1 MRQRKTEKNQAP
13 LTTEAKAARLREI
26 LDRVARRENED
37 AERANEAQKVKDR
50 LDEAED
56 DKERDLLEKI
66 QRTYAKYL
74 DKKQKKAPR
83 ISKAF
88 KEQQDKKDVKEGSI
102 SWKYVSYD
110 DLDLLDLGQ
119 ESNRTATLFIISLV
133 LMILLLFFI
142 VTVCAITV
150 IVHYAGDEMEQLEE
164 IKGTLDTSIFVHN
177 LFKFLTIMPT
187 VLIVLQIMIN
197 LTLILQENIDEVF
210 FYIRDNGQGLWTLK
224 GVFGLSLALLTGML
238 SYMMQQNSQVEQAT
252 HNVEKEAPAPA
263 DMIQIKHIITC
274 ILSCAHALTMMMHA
288 QSKMKDAEHVYM
300 KYLYDK
306 HKPQLPGVDPKNVSS
321 GEHSLESDGP
331 EREVK
336 FI

>member
-1 MRQRKTEKNQAP
+1 M
-13 LTTEAKAARLREI
+13 
-26 LDRVARRENED
+26 
-37 AERANEAQKVKDR
+37 
-50 LDEAED
+50 
-56 DKERDLLEKI
+56 
-66 QRTYAKYL
+66 
-74 DKKQKKAPR
+74 
-83 ISKAF
+83 
-88 KEQQDKKDVKEGSI
+88 KEGSI

-133 LMILLLFFI
+133 LMILLLFFL

-238 SYMMQQNSQVEQAT
+238 SYMMQQNS
-252 HNVEKEAPAPA
+252 
-263 DMIQIKHIITC
+263 
-274 ILSCAHALTMMMHA
+274 
-288 QSKMKDAEHVYM
+288 
-300 KYLYDK
+300 
-306 HKPQLPGVDPKNVSS
+306 
-321 GEHSLESDGP
+321 
-331 EREVK
+331 
-336 FI
+336 

>member
-1 MRQRKTEKNQAP
+1 
-13 LTTEAKAARLREI
+13 
-26 LDRVARRENED
+26 
-37 AERANEAQKVKDR
+37 
-50 LDEAED
+50 
-56 DKERDLLEKI
+56 
-66 QRTYAKYL
+66 
-74 DKKQKKAPR
+74 
-83 ISKAF
+83 
-88 KEQQDKKDVKEGSI
+88 VKEGSI

-238 SYMMQQNSQVEQAT
+238 SYMMQQNS
-252 HNVEKEAPAPA
+252 
-263 DMIQIKHIITC
+263 
-274 ILSCAHALTMMMHA
+274 
-288 QSKMKDAEHVYM
+288 
-300 KYLYDK
+300 
-306 HKPQLPGVDPKNVSS
+306 
-321 GEHSLESDGP
+321 
-331 EREVK
+331 
-336 FI
+336 

>member
-1 MRQRKTEKNQAP
+1 M
-13 LTTEAKAARLREI
+13 
-26 LDRVARRENED
+26 
-37 AERANEAQKVKDR
+37 
-50 LDEAED
+50 
-56 DKERDLLEKI
+56 
-66 QRTYAKYL
+66 
-74 DKKQKKAPR
+74 
-83 ISKAF
+83 
-88 KEQQDKKDVKEGSI
+88 KEGSI

-238 SYMMQQNSQVEQAT
+238 SYMMQQNS
-252 HNVEKEAPAPA
+252 
-263 DMIQIKHIITC
+263 
-274 ILSCAHALTMMMHA
+274 
-288 QSKMKDAEHVYM
+288 
-300 KYLYDK
+300 
-306 HKPQLPGVDPKNVSS
+306 
-321 GEHSLESDGP
+321 
-331 EREVK
+331 
-336 FI
+336 